1 MDSIVINFE
10 GSQMGL
16 SADCH
21 APEIGQTRFYPE
33 KFDKGKKRMR
43 PGRKKKKM
51 RLVQDVFGLFQNIC
65 CPDGI
70 SRPVFQIF
78 FGKISAETWRF
89 PAHACI
95 FAPLLKKG
103 CRSRSSAGRALDF

>member
-43 PGRKKKKM
+43 AGGKKIGPA
-51 RLVQDVFGLFQNIC
+51 QDVF
-65 CPDGI
+65 
-70 SRPVFQIF
+70 
-78 FGKISAETWRF
+78 
-89 PAHACI
+89 
-95 FAPLLKKG
+95 
-103 CRSRSSAGRALDF
+103 